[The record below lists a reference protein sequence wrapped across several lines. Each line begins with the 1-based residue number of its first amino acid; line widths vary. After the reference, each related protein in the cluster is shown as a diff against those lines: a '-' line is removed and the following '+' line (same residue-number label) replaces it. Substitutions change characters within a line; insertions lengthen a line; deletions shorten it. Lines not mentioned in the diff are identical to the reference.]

1 MKLEAALLVLLTRL
15 CCLSAAEV
23 SVKDVQEN
31 LEVECSSPQL
41 FCYKIPRSPGWR
53 DAWTRIQVRVNSAKT
68 FKVAMVN
75 NAEKLEELD
84 RVTFWGLLTS
94 FMRQKFNETYFDV
107 DLFSNKT
114 CFKVEPSDK
123 SANYTVLVSRSND
136 TNFFLLFLAG
146 LLLFFYAET
155 FSRSQ
160 LFYYSSG
167 ISVGMVASLIILVFI
182 LSRFL
187 PKKSSF
193 YLLLVTGS
201 SLALYIIQ
209 LVFKNLQDLLKGY
222 WEYVLGYILVVGFIS
237 FAVCYRYG
245 PLVDERSMNIL
256 CWTLQ
261 LIGLVLMYVGIQV
274 RQVAVALI
282 IVAFCTKNLEYPVQW
297 TYTAYRKACRIT
309 AKPSPPRFL
318 TEEEYRKQGEV
329 ETRKALEDLRQ
340 YCTSPEFSPWKTV
353 SRIQSPKRLLPCAKK
368 QTQ

>member
-222 WEYVLGYILVVGFIS
+222 WEYVLGKLG
-237 FAVCYRYG
+237 
-245 PLVDERSMNIL
+245 
-256 CWTLQ
+256 
-261 LIGLVLMYVGIQV
+261 
-274 RQVAVALI
+274 
-282 IVAFCTKNLEYPVQW
+282 AFFSCCTECKSL
-297 TYTAYRKACRIT
+297 
-309 AKPSPPRFL
+309 
-318 TEEEYRKQGEV
+318 
-329 ETRKALEDLRQ
+329 
-340 YCTSPEFSPWKTV
+340 
-353 SRIQSPKRLLPCAKK
+353 
-368 QTQ
+368 